1 MDANLVCICRLLGQ
15 LSLIQQ
21 QLVQPEY
28 NHTVSGTAKDQSLFA
43 QVDRL
48 GICFVIATV
57 QVETAA
63 QLLKVRAVC
72 CCKLSKTRHPKFTM
86 IIMLLCSHIWRLI
99 VCMGR
104 LMQVG
109 MR

>member
-1 MDANLVCICRLLGQ
+1 MCVCRLLGQ

-28 NHTVSGTAKDQSLFA
+28 NHTVSGTAKDQSLSA
-43 QVDRL
+43 QVDHL

-72 CCKLSKTRHPKFTM
+72 CCKLSKTRHPKFS
-86 IIMLLCSHIWRLI
+86 IMLLCSHICQLI
-99 VCMGR
+99 VCIGR
-104 LMQVG
+104 LMPVG